1 MLAASAIVFRANGMA
16 QQAAPASNYESSPRT
31 GYILLCLL
39 TLFWGLNWPFMK
51 IAFTELPVW
60 WFRMS
65 CVWVGG
71 VGLLIAAAVSGNS
84 IKVPQKE
91 LGRLVLCATFN
102 VVGWHLFTGYGLSLM
117 PAGRAS
123 IIAFTM
129 PVWAALWSVW
139 LLKEGVTGSKLA
151 GLLCGLV
158 GLAVLMGPDVMVL
171 KSAPVGA
178 LCMLGAAMS
187 WGLGTVLFKYF
198 KWSMPVVTNVG
209 WQLVIGAIPITI
221 GALILEPFPDLTK
234 LSQQAVFAVTYVYMF
249 PMLFCQWAY
258 FKIVGIFPAT
268 VAPISTLMIPV
279 LGVFSS
285 AAILDE
291 PVGVQEFAAMV
302 LICMALAFVLLIPNL
317 KKKPV

>member
-1 MLAASAIVFRANGMA
+1 MSH
-16 QQAAPASNYESSPRT
+16 QAAPAGSSQSSART
-31 GYILLCLL
+31 GYVLLCLL

-71 VGLLIAAAVSGNS
+71 LGLLIAATVSGNS

-91 LGRLVLCATFN
+91 IGPLILCAIFN
-102 VVGWHLFTGYGLSLM
+102 VVGWHVFTGYGLSLM

-139 LLKEGVTGSKLA
+139 LLSEKMIGSKLA
-151 GLLCGLV
+151 GLACGLA
-158 GLAVLMGPDVMVL
+158 GLAVLMGPDVMVWQ
-171 KSAPVGA
+171 SAPVGA
-178 LCMLGAAMS
+178 LCMLAAAMS
-187 WGLGTVLFKYF
+187 WGFGTVLFKQF
-198 KWSMPVVTNVG
+198 DWSIPVVTNVG
-209 WQLVIGAIPITI
+209 WQLVIGAVPITI
-221 GALILEPFPDLTK
+221 GALILEPFPDLSK
-234 LSQQAVFAVTYVYMF
+234 LSQTAVFAVAYVYMF

-268 VAPISTLMIPV
+268 VAAISTLMIPV

-285 AAILDE
+285 AAMLGE
-291 PVGVQEFAAMV
+291 PVGFQEFAAMV
-302 LICMALAFVLLIPNL
+302 LICLALAFVLLIPNL
-317 KKKPV
+317 KNKSV